1 MNWLDILII
10 VVLGIGSLMGF
21 RRGLIL
27 QLFGLVS
34 FIASFLI
41 GFSYM
46 EGVGDWFE
54 NQLGV
59 SATYSSLVG
68 FGAVFLGVHVCA
80 MIVSRFLDKVVK
92 KTVVIG
98 GLNRIFGG
106 AVGLITSGLAFSL
119 LLYALATVNLPPSEL
134 RSSSALYEVVYQF
147 FPQTWDLATQKFP
160 ELTELID
167 RFPSVF

>member
-10 VVLGIGSLMGF
+10 VVLGVGSLTGF
-21 RRGLIL
+21 RRGLVL

-34 FIASFLI
+34 FVASFLI
-41 GFSYM
+41 GFFYM

-54 NQLGV
+54 NQLGI

-68 FGAVFLGVHVCA
+68 FGTVFLGVHVGA
-80 MIVSRFLDKVVK
+80 MIIARFLDKVVK
-92 KTVVIG
+92 KIAVIG

-106 AVGLITSGLAFSL
+106 ALGLVTSGLAFSL

-160 ELTELID
+160 EITELTD

>member
-10 VVLGIGSLMGF
+10 VVLGVGSLIGF

-34 FIASFLI
+34 FVASFLI
-41 GFSYM
+41 GFLYM

-59 SATYSSLVG
+59 SVTYSSLFG

-80 MIVSRFLDKVVK
+80 MIVSRFLDKVVN

-106 AVGLITSGLAFSL
+106 ALGLITSGLAFSL
-119 LLYALATVNLPPSEL
+119 VLYALATVNLPPSEL

-160 ELTELID
+160 ELAELID
-167 RFPSVF
+167 RLSSVF